1 MRIRKLLLPGLTGL
15 AVVVSAL
22 YFFPREKHSDP
33 VSQAA
38 AQNPPISQIWPDHGP
53 SASSPPPAPELIDG
67 SPEARLVGI
76 FHEIEQRNLNRAL
89 ELTEAL
95 LQQHPNYRLAHLIK
109 GDLLLARTRPIE
121 NFGAA
126 QGAPAERV
134 ADLRAEALKRLQG
147 YREKPAANSV
157 PRYLVQMRP
166 DQRYAVVIDTQRS
179 RLYLYENDLQ
189 NGGRPRFVADYYVTQ
204 GKLGADKL
212 AEGDKKTPIG
222 VYHVTADLS
231 RQKLPDLYGNG
242 AFPINYP
249 NEWDR
254 RQGRGGSGIWLHGTQ
269 SDTFSRPPLASD
281 GCVVLTNQDLD
292 AIRSNLQVGLTP
304 VIISDSI
311 EWLSLDDWAK
321 EREALNQTIETW
333 RADWESRDTARY
345 LNHYSRQFSAGGQN
359 FAQFAEQ
366 KRSVNA
372 GKEWIKVRLDNL
384 SVFRNP
390 GKEELI
396 VVTFDQDYRSNNLN
410 NRMKK
415 RQYWVREGGRWKIIY
430 EGAA

>member
-1 MRIRKLLLPGLTGL
+1 R
-15 AVVVSAL
+15 
-22 YFFPREKHSDP
+22 
-33 VSQAA
+33 
-38 AQNPPISQIWPDHGP
+38 
-53 SASSPPPAPELIDG
+53 PPAG
-67 SPEARLVGI
+67 SIPSNFL
-76 FHEIEQRNLNRAL
+76 AL
-89 ELTEAL
+89 S
-95 LQQHPNYRLAHLIK
+95 P
-109 GDLLLARTRPIE
+109 RTRHAI
-121 NFGAA
+121 A
-126 QGAPAERV
+126 
-134 ADLRAEALKRLQG
+134 
-147 YREKPAANSV
+147 
-157 PRYLVQMRP
+157 
-166 DQRYAVVIDTQRS
+166 IDTSRS
-179 RLYLYENDLQ
+179 RLYLFENRPQGLQ
-189 NGGRPRFVADYYVTQ
+189 LIADYYISV
-204 GKLGADKL
+204 GKLGVDKA
-212 AEGDKKTPIG
+212 AEGDQRTPLG
-222 VYHVTADLS
+222 VYYITSNLDPRTL
-231 RQKLPDLYGNG
+231 KDFYGAG
-242 AFPINYP
+242 ALPINYP
-249 NEWDR
+249 NPLD
-254 RQGRGGSGIWLHGTQ
+254 QLRGKTGSGIWLHGTQ

-321 EREALNQTIETW
+321 EREALNQTIEAW
-333 RADWESRDTARY
+333 RTDWESRDSARY

>member
-22 YFFPREKHSDP
+22 YFFPREKHADP

-53 SASSPPPAPELIDG
+53 SASSPPPAPELVDG

-242 AFPINYP
+242 AFPIR
-249 NEWDR
+249 DR
-254 RQGRGGSGIWLHGTQ
+254 
-269 SDTFSRPPLASD
+269 
-281 GCVVLTNQDLD
+281 
-292 AIRSNLQVGLTP
+292 
-304 VIISDSI
+304 
-311 EWLSLDDWAK
+311 
-321 EREALNQTIETW
+321 
-333 RADWESRDTARY
+333 
-345 LNHYSRQFSAGGQN
+345 
-359 FAQFAEQ
+359 
-366 KRSVNA
+366 
-372 GKEWIKVRLDNL
+372 
-384 SVFRNP
+384 
-390 GKEELI
+390 
-396 VVTFDQDYRSNNLN
+396 
-410 NRMKK
+410 
-415 RQYWVREGGRWKIIY
+415 
-430 EGAA
+430 

>member
-1 MRIRKLLLPGLTGL
+1 MHKLKLFLAGLLGL
-15 AVVVSAL
+15 AVVAAVF
-22 YFFPREKHSDP
+22 YFQQEDAPQLASPVAQQQAGEFPAWPVRTSEAGSEKLSTTVTDAGP
-33 VSQAA
+33 ESQ
-38 AQNPPISQIWPDHGP
+38 
-53 SASSPPPAPELIDG
+53 L
-67 SPEARLVGI
+67 ARI
-76 FHEIEQRNLNRAL
+76 FKEIEGRNLGLAL
-89 ELTEAL
+89 QLTESL

-109 GDLLLARTRPIE
+109 GDLLLARARPLE
-121 NFGAA
+121 GFGGL
-126 QGAPAERV
+126 QGAPAEQV
-134 ADLRAEALKRLQG
+134 NDLREEALKRLQA
-147 YREKPAANSV
+147 YREKPPADFV
-157 PRYLVQMRP
+157 PRYLLQMRP
-166 DQRYAVVIDTQRS
+166 DQRYAVVVDMRRS

-204 GKLGADKL
+204 GKLGADKF

-281 GCVVLTNQDLD
+281 GCVVLTNQDLE
-292 AIRSNLQVGLTP
+292 AIRNNLQVGLTP
-304 VIISDSI
+304 VIISNSV

-321 EREALNQTIETW
+321 EREALNQTIEAW

-345 LNHYSRQFSAGGQN
+345 LSHYSHQFSAGGQN
-359 FAQFAEQ
+359 FTQFAEQ

-372 GKEWIKVRLDNL
+372 GKEWIKLELKNL

-390 GKEELI
+390 GKDEVV

-415 RQYWVREGGRWKIIY
+415 RQYWVREGGQWKIIY